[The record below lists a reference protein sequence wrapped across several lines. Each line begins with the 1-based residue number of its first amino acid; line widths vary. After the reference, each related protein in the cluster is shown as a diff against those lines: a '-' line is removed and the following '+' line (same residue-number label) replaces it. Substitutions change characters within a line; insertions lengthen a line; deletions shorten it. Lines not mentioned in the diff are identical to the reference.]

1 MDTLISMRVFAHVVE
16 AGSFTAA
23 AERFH
28 ISRPMVSK
36 HVDHLEEH
44 LGVRLLHRTTRRLTL
59 TEPGREYFD
68 RCNSILSDL
77 DEAEASAA
85 NLNQTPRGTLRITM
99 PISFSVRHMG
109 RLISSYMEKYRDVRI
124 ELFLSDHRSNL
135 IDEGLDL
142 AIRIGP
148 PLDVNVR
155 SFELAIDRLVVCGAP
170 KYFETH
176 GIPRHPSELADH
188 TCLLYSHSTAGNEWV
203 FTGKNDAYN
212 VRVSGRISA
221 NNGDL
226 LTEIVKNGSGLIR
239 MPLFIVGDALKS
251 GELMPVLTDYES
263 ESIGIYAIPSSKKLL
278 TTKVRS
284 FIEFLIA
291 NKHLWMNWQ

>member
-59 TEPGREYFD
+59 TESGREYFE
-68 RCNSILSDL
+68 RCSSILSDL

-85 NLNQTPRGTLRITM
+85 NQNQTPRGTLRITM
-99 PISFSVRHMG
+99 PISFSVHHMG
-109 RLISSYMEKYRDVRI
+109 RLISSYAEKYPEVRI
-124 ELFLSDHRSNL
+124 ELFLSDQRSNL

-148 PLDVNVR
+148 PQDVNVR

-170 KYFETH
+170 KYFEIH
-176 GIPRHPSELADH
+176 GIPRHPSELANH
-188 TCLLYSHSTAGNEWV
+188 TCLLYSHSTAGNEWL
-203 FTGKNDAYN
+203 FTGINGVHN
-212 VRVSGRISA
+212 VRVAGRISA

-239 MPLFIVGDALKS
+239 MPLFIIGDALKS
-251 GELMPVLTDYES
+251 GELIPVLTDYES
-263 ESIGIYAIPSSKKLL
+263 EPIGIYAIPSSKKLL

-284 FIEFLIA
+284 FIEFIIA